1 MELNSKWFEGFVV
14 KKVYLLFFGFSSLN
28 FKVNIQKLIFLN
40 LWSNMEENKKKLLPN
55 IYI

>member
-14 KKVYLLFFGFSSLN
+14 KKVYLFFFGFSSLN